1 MKRVLMVLLAVMF
14 MIPAAHAVT
23 KAEDIA
29 TTIMLRGY
37 ACPGRTVSSISER
50 EDASGNKTIQAT
62 CPDGARYQ
70 VNVSADGRVTV
81 QRLN

>member
-1 MKRVLMVLLAVMF
+1 MKKVLMVLLAVMF
-14 MIPAAHAVT
+14 MVPAAHAVT

-37 ACPGRTVSSISER
+37 ACPGRTVTNISER
-50 EDASGNKTIQAT
+50 EDSSGNKTIQAT
-62 CPDGARYQ
+62 CPDGGRYQ
-70 VNVSADGRVTV
+70 INITSDGRVSV

>member
-1 MKRVLMVLLAVMF
+1 MKRFLMVVLAMMF

-37 ACPGRTVSSISER
+37 ACPGRTVSNISEQ
-50 EDASGNKTIQAT
+50 EDARGNKTIRAT
-62 CPDGARYQ
+62 CSDGARYQ
-70 VNVSADGRVTV
+70 VNVSSDGRVTV

>member
-37 ACPGRTVSSISER
+37 ACPGRTVSNISER
-50 EDASGNKTIQAT
+50 EDARGNKTIQAT
-62 CPDGARYQ
+62 CTDGARYQ

>member
-1 MKRVLMVLLAVMF
+1 MKRFLMALLAVMF
-14 MIPAAHAVT
+14 MVPAALAVT

-37 ACPGRTVSSISER
+37 ACPGRTVSNISER
-50 EDASGNKTIQAT
+50 EDARGNKTIQAT
-62 CPDGARYQ
+62 CADGTRYQ
-70 VNVSADGRVTV
+70 INVSADGRVSV